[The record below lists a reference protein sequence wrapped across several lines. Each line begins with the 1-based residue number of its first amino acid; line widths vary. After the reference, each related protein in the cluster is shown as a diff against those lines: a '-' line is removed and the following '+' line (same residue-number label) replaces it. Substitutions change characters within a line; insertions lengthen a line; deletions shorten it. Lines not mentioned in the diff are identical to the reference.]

1 MAEVEVVEPGVEQMI
16 DQESRSE
23 FNRLVTSL
31 NVRGVV
37 LIKLNTSKE
46 RAEVR
51 KVCHGFSW

>member
-1 MAEVEVVEPGVEQMI
+1 MEVVEPGVEQMN

-23 FNRLVTSL
+23 FNRLVTLL
-31 NVRGVV
+31 NVRGV